1 MPCASDLRFPWA
13 VRVRKGLLTL
23 GLIGVVAGLLTA
35 ASGGWAQRTGS
46 APLNPAAAAQP
57 VPLVVYPP
65 MGLPGLHLVVDG
77 RPQGL
82 YPDLIEALSRTSG
95 LRMVVR
101 SVPWPEPLEA
111 VRAGRGD
118 ILGPVMGQPSTFSD
132 LVHTEP
138 LMRVEWARYVRRG
151 DSRTNSGIAYQ
162 GVRFAVL
169 ADSVGTRWLRRE
181 HPSVIQVPV
190 ESIADG
196 LMAVVDGQ
204 ADAFLGL
211 RLPTRRL
218 VQMPAYQAIE
228 EVGTELT
235 APMSLGLAPASAHAI
250 PALNAAIQALA
261 AQGEFEALLKRWMP
275 PAPPSE
281 AEVIRRRLGWV
292 LSAMGLMLLALTVVL
307 WRRNQQLRRAVQQ
320 ADEARQA
327 KSDFLAVVS
336 HEIRTPINGLVNLI
350 DLLQRGSTTRE
361 QADLLQQAERANR
374 ALLGLVN
381 QVLDYSK
388 IEASLME
395 LQPHPMRLDDLIDQ
409 VEAILKAQTRATAV
423 GLVIERP
430 SEPLPPLMADE
441 QRLAQVLINLGGN
454 ALKFTTQGQVVLRV
468 STLQPSRDEQ
478 GRWRL
483 RFEVA
488 DTGPGIPADQL
499 ERLFQPF
506 VQLRSGLNRP
516 HAGTGL
522 GLSTSRELVRQMGSQ
537 LELHSVPQRL
547 TRFWFDVALPP
558 SAAPTPER
566 RPPDPALS
574 ALGPRLPGCC
584 VMVVDDNPLN
594 LLVTRKILEQEGA
607 RVVQAGGF
615 EDAQIQLQQGP
626 SPDVILMDLHMPQVD
641 GLEAMRRLSSL
652 WGTALPPVL
661 AVSGAVTE
669 DLQREVRAAGMVGFV
684 PKPFER
690 QTLLRAI
697 EALQIR

>member
-1 MPCASDLRFPWA
+1 M
-13 VRVRKGLLTL
+13 VL
-23 GLIGVVAGLLTA
+23 GLIALITGLLGA
-35 ASGGWAQRTGS
+35 ASASWAQRTGS
-46 APLNPAAAAQP
+46 AALNPAPAPQP
-57 VPLVVYPP
+57 APLVVYPP

-82 YPDLIEALSRTSG
+82 YPDLIDALSRASG

-101 SVPWPEPLEA
+101 SAPWPEPLDA

-118 ILGPVMGQPSTFSD
+118 VLGPVMGQPSAFSD

-151 DSRTNSGIAYQ
+151 ESRTNSGIAYQ

-169 ADSVGTRWLRRE
+169 SDSVGTRWLRRE

-190 ESIADG
+190 DSLEDG
-196 LMAVVDGQ
+196 LVAVVEGR
-204 ADAFLGL
+204 ADALLGL

-218 VQMPAYQAIE
+218 VQMAAHQSIE

-250 PALNAAIQALA
+250 PAINAAIQTLA
-261 AQGEFEALLKRWMP
+261 TRGEFEALIKRWMP

-281 AEVIRRRLGWV
+281 AEVIRGRLGWL
-292 LSAMGLMLLALTVVL
+292 LSAMGLTLAALTVVL
-307 WRRNQQLRRAVQQ
+307 WRRNHQLRRAVQQ

-350 DLLQRGSTTRE
+350 DLLQRGANTRE
-361 QADLLQQAERANR
+361 QAGLLQQAERANR

-388 IEASLME
+388 IEASRME
-395 LQPHPMRLDDLIDQ
+395 LHPHPMRLDDLIDQ
-409 VEAILKAQTRATAV
+409 VEAVLKAQTRAPGVA
-423 GLVIERP
+423 LVFERP
-430 SEPLPPLMADE
+430 SEPIPPLMADE
-441 QRLAQVLINLGGN
+441 QRLAQVLVNLGGN
-454 ALKFTTQGQVVLRV
+454 ALKFTTEGQVALRV
-468 STLQPSRDEQ
+468 SALQPGRDEQ
-478 GRWRL
+478 GHWRL

-558 SAAPTPER
+558 SAAPAPER
-566 RPPDPALS
+566 SPPAPTPS
-574 ALGPRLPGCC
+574 ALAPRLPGHC

-607 RVVQAGGF
+607 RVMQAGGF
-615 EDAQIQLQQGP
+615 DDAQAQLQQGP
-626 SPDVILMDLHMPQVD
+626 RPDVILMDLHMPQVD
-641 GLEAMRRLSSL
+641 GLEAMRRLSNQ
-652 WGTALPPVL
+652 WGAALPPVL

-669 DLQREVRAAGMVGFV
+669 ELQAMTTAAGMAGFV

-690 QTLLRAI
+690 ATLLQAI